1 MHKKIIA
8 KRPSLWWRY
17 RDDVFD
23 LWQQGLPALE
33 TFTQYINSLY
43 PRNVIYLASCKKCQ
57 LQYIGSTTTEFKV
70 RFRNHKSS
78 MLTNKKTC
86 EVAVHFNSAPHSL
99 QDFEFQCIDQIAHAN
114 SRTLLEN
121 TLITKEA
128 YWSAQLFTLSPYGL
142 NKRQEFHSKNRIHY
156 NQDPN

>member
-1 MHKKIIA
+1 
-8 KRPSLWWRY
+8 
-17 RDDVFD
+17 
-23 LWQQGLPALE
+23 
-33 TFTQYINSLY
+33 
-43 PRNVIYLASCKKCQ
+43 
-57 LQYIGSTTTEFKV
+57 
-70 RFRNHKSS
+70 

-142 NKRQEFHSKNRIHY
+142 NKRQEFHSKTESTTIKILISITPYSVPLKVFRAFRNPIVGSCYLLRAFKHSRALAGEFITIV
-156 NQDPN
+156 